1 MDQTVT
7 IQFQPVQ
14 VITWLI
20 IGLIAGYFASLL
32 IRGRVS
38 AEGSIVIG
46 LLGAVVGGFLFSILG
61 IPIPQSLNEGVTLRY
76 IDIIAAFIGA
86 IIVLAIFGSRWGR
99 RRYDE

>member
-32 IRGRVS
+32 IRGQVS
-38 AEGSIVIG
+38 AEGSIIVG

-61 IPIPQSLNEGVTLRY
+61 IPVPQSLTEGVTLRF
-76 IDIIAAFIGA
+76 IDIIVAFIGA

-99 RRYDE
+99 RRFD